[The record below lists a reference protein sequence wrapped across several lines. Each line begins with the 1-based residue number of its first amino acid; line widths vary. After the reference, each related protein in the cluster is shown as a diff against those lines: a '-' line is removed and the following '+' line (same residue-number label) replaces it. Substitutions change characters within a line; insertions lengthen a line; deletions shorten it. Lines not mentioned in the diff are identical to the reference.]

1 MALRSQDMAFGFSRP
16 KVQSSDTLNCVGKHL
31 RAFDATHV
39 NAQSSPTKW
48 GKSDLEAPRI
58 QPTYKVEQRPT
69 RLYTMITSTT

>member
-16 KVQSSDTLNCVGKHL
+16 KVQSSDTLNCVGKHV

-48 GKSDLEAPRI
+48 GKVTWKLPAFNP
-58 QPTYKVEQRPT
+58 PPK
-69 RLYTMITSTT
+69 